1 MGDSGLKLGG
11 VRLSPALILG
21 AALALVLLIYMVTF
35 QVRFD
40 QTAVLTT
47 FDEAGPSAVKEEP
60 GLYLKWPYP
69 IQEVRFYDRR
79 VQVLESPLEQLRL
92 RDDQLVV
99 IGTYVDWQIQDPL
112 KFFRSLKSV
121 SDAEGQLRNRLR
133 DAQSVIGQY
142 ALDELTQSD
151 PKANK
156 LSEVETKIREKLS
169 DDMKAQDYG
178 IAVAAV
184 GLKRLMPPEQVTPK
198 YYEHMRKSC
207 EQRAQ
212 GARSEGQAAADS
224 IRAAAAR
231 DKDTILAFAERHADN
246 LKAEA
251 QRNSAGY
258 LKEFQQNEDFAIYLK
273 QLEALRK
280 TLQHNTTFLLDT
292 QTAPFD
298 LLAEPKGEAGKNP
311 FPAPRPRAP

>member
-1 MGDSGLKLGG
+1 
-11 VRLSPALILG
+11 VRLSPALVLG
-21 AALALVLLIYMVTF
+21 AALALVLALYMVTF

-47 FDEAGPSAVKEEP
+47 FDEAGPNAVKADP

-92 RDDQLVV
+92 RDGQSVV
-99 IGTYVDWQIQDPL
+99 IGTYVNWRIEDPL

-121 SDAEGQLRNRLR
+121 TDAEGQLKNRLR

-142 ALDELTQSD
+142 ALDDLTHSD
-151 PKANK
+151 PQANK
-156 LSEVETKIREKLS
+156 LLEVEEKILARLS
-169 DDMKAQDYG
+169 ADMKTQDYG
-178 IAVAAV
+178 MAVEAV

-198 YYEHMRKSC
+198 YYEHMRKTC

-212 GARSEGQAAADS
+212 GARSQGQAAADG
-224 IRAAAAR
+224 IRAAAER
-231 DKDTILAFAERHADN
+231 DRSTILAFAESHAER
-246 LKAEA
+246 LKGEA
-251 QRNSAGY
+251 IQSSAKY
-258 LKEFQQNEDFAIYLK
+258 IKEFEQNEGFAIYLK
-273 QLEALRK
+273 QLEALKK

-298 LLAEPKGEAGKNP
+298 LFVEPKGEAGKV
-311 FPAPRPRAP
+311 PAPKPQGP

>member
-1 MGDSGLKLGG
+1 MDRPGLTTGG
-11 VRLSPALILG
+11 VRLSPALVLG
-21 AALALVLLIYMVTF
+21 AALALVLALYMVTF

-47 FDEAGPSAVKEEP
+47 FDEAGPNAVKADP

-92 RDDQLVV
+92 RDGQSVV
-99 IGTYVDWQIQDPL
+99 IGTYVNWRIEDPL

-121 SDAEGQLRNRLR
+121 TDAEGQLKNRLR

-142 ALDELTQSD
+142 ALDDLTHSD
-151 PKANK
+151 PQANK
-156 LSEVETKIREKLS
+156 LLEVEEKILARLS
-169 DDMKAQDYG
+169 ADMKTQDYG
-178 IAVAAV
+178 MAVEAV

-198 YYEHMRKSC
+198 YYEHMRKTC

-212 GARSEGQAAADS
+212 GARSQGQAAADG
-224 IRAAAAR
+224 IRAAAER
-231 DKDTILAFAERHADN
+231 DRSTILAFAESHAER
-246 LKAEA
+246 LKGEA
-251 QRNSAGY
+251 IQSSAKY
-258 LKEFQQNEDFAIYLK
+258 IKEFEQNEGFAIYLK
-273 QLEALRK
+273 QLEALKK

-298 LLAEPKGEAGKNP
+298 LFVEPKGEAGKV
-311 FPAPRPRAP
+311 PAPKPQGP

>member
-1 MGDSGLKLGG
+1 ML
-11 VRLSPALILG
+11 
-21 AALALVLLIYMVTF
+21 TF

-47 FDEAGPSAVKEEP
+47 FDKAGPEDVKTEP

-69 IQEVRFYDRR
+69 IQEEKFYDTR
-79 VQVLESPLEQLRL
+79 VQVLESPLEQLQL
-92 RDDQLVV
+92 RDGQSVV

-121 SDAEGQLRNRLR
+121 AEAEGQLKNRLR

-142 ALDELTQSD
+142 AADELTQSD

-156 LSEVETKIREKLS
+156 LGEVEAKILAKLS
-169 DDMKAQDYG
+169 ADAEAQGYG
-178 IAVAAV
+178 IAIKAV
-184 GLKRLMPPEQVTPK
+184 GIKRLMPPEQVTPK
-198 YYEHMRKSC
+198 YYEHMRKSS

-212 GARSEGQAAADS
+212 GARSQGQAAADS
-224 IRAAAAR
+224 IRAAAER
-231 DKDTILAFAERHADN
+231 DQKTILAFAERYADS
-246 LKAEA
+246 LKSDAY
-251 QRNSAGY
+251 QNSAKY
-258 LKEFQQNEDFAIYLK
+258 FKEFEQNEGFAIYLK
-273 QLEALRK
+273 QLEALKK

-298 LLAEPKGEAGKNP
+298 LFVEPKGEAGKG
-311 FPAPRPRAP
+311 PAPKPQGP